1 MVETRCNNSFLDS
14 VKLKEGYSYH
24 RCDPNSSVVFIYIK
38 MRYIYFFLF
47 YIYFYFILHVYTCMY
62 VTYTN
67 PIGNTYLYMYC
78 NSNTLPRRWQF
89 LRKITY
95 FSWKLR
101 FIEISIGKNAPRK
114 ELFTRK
120 KKYYF
125 NMKYN
130 SLMKIINI

>member
-1 MVETRCNNSFLDS
+1 
-14 VKLKEGYSYH
+14 
-24 RCDPNSSVVFIYIK
+24 
-38 MRYIYFFLF
+38 
-47 YIYFYFILHVYTCMY
+47 MY

-101 FIEISIGKNAPRK
+101 FIEISIGKKCSK
-114 ELFTRK
+114 ERTI
-120 KKYYF
+120 YP
-125 NMKYN
+125 
-130 SLMKIINI
+130 